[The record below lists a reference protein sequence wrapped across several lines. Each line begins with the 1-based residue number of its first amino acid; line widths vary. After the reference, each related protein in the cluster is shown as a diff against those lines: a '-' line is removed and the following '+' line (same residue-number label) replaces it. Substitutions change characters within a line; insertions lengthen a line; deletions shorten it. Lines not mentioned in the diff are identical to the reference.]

1 MYQKCPICN
10 GAGKITELSV
20 SYTTCPTCKG
30 ERIISELTGL
40 PPKKPT
46 ETIVNQNTDFPFK
59 PFIKYSCSGACF
71 CDGSCKK
78 NSEMDIDALK
88 LFKGI
93 L

>member
-1 MYQKCPICN
+1 
-10 GAGKITELSV
+10 
-20 SYTTCPTCKG
+20 
-30 ERIISELTGL
+30 L

-46 ETIVNQNTDFPFK
+46 ETVVNQNTDFPFK

-88 LFKGI
+88 LFAGI